1 MMESFYT
8 ANDRFTIIPAMMLAL
23 FGCVILPSPARNTG
37 SMAAAQPGGAR

>member
-23 FGCVILPSPARNTG
+23 FGCVILPAPARNTG